1 MGGSPASPMNGRPT
15 GEDGERSDV
24 PVGEPMG
31 AAAETT
37 SETDVRRVDAPGA
50 GLTPR
55 QRVAMVLW
63 RALGRPLFRLT
74 FHNWYGIRRAM
85 LRLFGADVHPTVRIR
100 PTARIS
106 HPWNLSIGAHTAVGD
121 HAILFSL
128 GRIRIGRRCTISQY
142 AHLCAGGHDYTRR
155 DMPLITDPI
164 EIGDDVWVAADVFI
178 GAGVTVGEDTVIGA
192 RSSVVRSL
200 PARSVCAGDDARR
213 TGPRIIRYPPPA
225 AASPAAGVPG
235 SSGASGA
242 SGAS

>member
-1 MGGSPASPMNGRPT
+1 MGGSPAPPRNEHPT
-15 GEDGERSDV
+15 GDRADV
-24 PVGEPMG
+24 PMGESI
-31 AAAETT
+31 ETPSET
-37 SETDVRRVDAPGA
+37 RGETPTETPNETDVRRVDAPGA

-63 RALGRPLFRLT
+63 RALGRPVFRLT
-74 FHNWYGIRRAM
+74 FHNWYGIRRSM

-128 GRIRIGRRCTISQY
+128 GRISIGRRCTISQY

-192 RSSVVRSL
+192 RSSVLGSL
-200 PARSVCAGDDARR
+200 PARSICAGDDARR

-225 AASPAAGVPG
+225 APATPAAP
-235 SSGASGA
+235 AA
-242 SGAS
+242 PEAP